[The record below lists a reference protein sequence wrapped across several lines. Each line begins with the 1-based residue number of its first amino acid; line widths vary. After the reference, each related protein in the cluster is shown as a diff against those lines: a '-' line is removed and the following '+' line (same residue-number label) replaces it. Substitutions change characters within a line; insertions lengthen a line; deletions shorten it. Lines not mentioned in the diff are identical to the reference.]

1 MASIILP
8 PPRSVLQFAWPAIAR
23 DCTRLIAKHGQDC
36 VLRRPIGGDRWVR
49 AFIRRITQR
58 EMMGGL
64 VDPLVSFALLEANVN
79 PPPDHQQDR
88 LVTFQQPILDVPVE
102 LEVLRIMT
110 NPEKVSPGGTIA
122 FWKLQVRR

>member
-1 MASIILP
+1 
-8 PPRSVLQFAWPAIAR
+8 
-23 DCTRLIAKHGQDC
+23 
-36 VLRRPIGGDRWVR
+36 VR